1 MEITTITLTKLTPAT
16 GMVLTQKADSVTD
29 RIYSTEMY
37 LAPTDSA
44 DNYKE
49 ITEEEAKK
57 LQTATT
63 DTTTSETKTV

>member
-1 MEITTITLTKLTPAT
+1 METTTITLTKLTPAT

-57 LQTATT
+57 L
-63 DTTTSETKTV
+63 

>member
-1 MEITTITLTKLTPAT
+1 
-16 GMVLTQKADSVTD
+16 MVLTQKADSVTD

-63 DTTTSETKTV
+63 DTTTSETKTA